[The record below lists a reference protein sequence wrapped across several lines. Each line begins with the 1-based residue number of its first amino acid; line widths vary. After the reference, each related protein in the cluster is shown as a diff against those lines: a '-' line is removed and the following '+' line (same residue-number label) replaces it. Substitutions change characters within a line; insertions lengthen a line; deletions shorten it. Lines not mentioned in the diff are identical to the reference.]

1 MDLYTSA
8 ASKGIGA
15 PDVSIIGVRA
25 HPVRSPRIVESLN
38 VLRDEAVIVEIE
50 TDAGVSGWA
59 EINGLLPALKALVE
73 AEQPH
78 PRDRGPRHA
87 LVGKDLGDLD
97 GLIRDLRANSIISGR
112 AGLGRVA
119 LAGVETALF
128 DVVGKLTNTPAWKML
143 PGIGSEPAQSSIRP
157 YITIYN
163 RGSYADVVAKGK
175 ADIDRALS
183 YGYRS
188 FKLEAT
194 DYNTGPTEAIDF
206 VAEIRSHVGNDIELS
221 VDNVYR
227 WQDYHSGLNAAQRY
241 KDLGAVFLEDPFLPE
256 QWEMLRRLADEVG
269 LPLATGGG
277 MQSLSLFIGQMDIAG
292 TEIVQ
297 PGVHV
302 NGLLGSHEVAYQA
315 AQRHRRV
322 TSFGVAA
329 TSLTAAGQLHLAAA
343 NSNVEYVE
351 YAPYELFP
359 NLLLRADVAGPEPT
373 LVDGVFAIPT
383 AGGIGAAC
391 DSEALERYRADV

>member
-8 ASKGIGA
+8 ASEGIGA

-38 VLRDEAVIVEIE
+38 VLRDEAVIVEVQ
-50 TDAGVSGWA
+50 TDAGISGWA
-59 EINGLLPALKALVE
+59 EINGLLPALAALVE

-87 LVGKDLGDLD
+87 LIGKDLGDLN

-119 LAGVETALF
+119 IAGVETALF
-128 DVVGKLTNTPAWKML
+128 DLVGKLTGTPAWKLL
-143 PGIGSEPAQSSIRP
+143 PGASTTPAQPSIRP

-183 YGYRS
+183 FGYRS

-194 DYNTGPTEAIDF
+194 DYNTGAREAIDF
-206 VAEIRSHVGNDIELS
+206 VSEIRSHVGDEIELS

-227 WQDYHSGLNAAQRY
+227 WPDYESGLHAARRY

-256 QWEMLRRLADEVG
+256 QWEMLRRLTDDVG

-277 MQSLSLFIGQMDIAG
+277 MQSTSLFIGQMEIAG
-292 TEIVQ
+292 TQIVQ
-297 PGVHV
+297 PGLHV
-302 NGLLGSHEVAYQA
+302 NGLLGSHEVAAQA
-315 AQRHRRV
+315 AQRGRRV

-343 NSNVEYVE
+343 NANVEYVE

-359 NLLLRADVAGPEPT
+359 NLLLRADVAKPEPM
-373 LVDGVFAIPT
+373 LIDGTFMVPT
-383 AGGIGAAC
+383 AAGIGAEC
-391 DSEALERYRADV
+391 DPEALERYRVQV